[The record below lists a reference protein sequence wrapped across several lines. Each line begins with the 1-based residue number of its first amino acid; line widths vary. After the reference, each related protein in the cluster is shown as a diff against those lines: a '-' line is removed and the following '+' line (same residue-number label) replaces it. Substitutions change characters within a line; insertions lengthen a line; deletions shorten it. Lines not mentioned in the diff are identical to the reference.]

1 MKPRNFVAKH
11 AQRSGAGKHRDKHMN
26 KLEQEITDGITKAI
40 NDALKQRKN
49 MKVYEDGWVRE
60 EDVCHLEDKLEAANM
75 LLSVLQEEQ
84 VQTLAQIIRIRD
96 IALSSNSPLV
106 YALNDLITWF
116 SNDTLRDAVNLLMRK
131 DDEENN

>member
-84 VQTLAQIIRIRD
+84 VQTVAQIIRIRD
-96 IALSSNSPLV
+96 YAIANDSLLS
-106 YALNDLITWF
+106 YQLNDLLSWF
-116 SNDTLRDAVNLLMRK
+116 SDDIMQEATQLVIRS
-131 DDEENN
+131 DDE